1 MKAASHCS
9 RVLRML
15 IVWML
20 VLVLFACGGGGGGGQ
35 STGNDEPADQ
45 APLSV
50 FSATTLIGS
59 APLLVGFDAG
69 TSTDAD
75 GTITGYS
82 WDFGDGSLGSG
93 ATVTHSFQSVGV
105 YTVTLTVTDD
115 SGLTGSSS
123 QVITA
128 TEWFSI
134 SGSVSAPTNTAVDSD
149 LNDPNASF
157 TDNSSFAN
165 AQTIPSPVALGGY
178 VNRAF
183 AGPRGR
189 SFNQG
194 DENDFYRISLTAG
207 MQVGLYIANHD
218 FNADLDLYLYDEAQE
233 LVDASV
239 GNLAVETLEAP
250 ATGDYFIQVQ
260 AYTRASNYTL
270 TIGQALIAVGDD
282 RLRLSDDFIP
292 GEVMARF
299 HAMETLDSDRATRVS
314 TRAAAV
320 GLHSMA
326 GVAGQEILMSLKDE
340 AQQETAFKVLGI
352 ARSDVTSLSMPAAP
366 DPETR
371 LKLDTLRVV
380 KALQQRSDIWGATP
394 NYVRRPAM
402 VPDDEFYAIQWHY
415 PQINLPQAWELTT
428 GSSEVIVA
436 VVDTGVLLAHQDLQ
450 GQLVDGYDFIASPAI
465 AVDGDGMDPDPD
477 DPGDQDPGGSSFH
490 GTHVAGTIAAATG
503 NAIGVAGVAG
513 NTRIM
518 PLRALGKG
526 GGSSFDVLA
535 AVRYAAGLENASGM
549 LPERSADII
558 NLSLGGGGASSLERS
573 VYEQVRDAGV
583 IVVAAAGNERSRTP
597 SYPAAYD
604 TVVSVS
610 AVAIDDTLAPY
621 SNFGSTVDVAAP
633 GGDTSR
639 DVNGDG
645 YSDGILSTAGDDST
659 GDIRLVYSFYQG
671 TSMATPHMA
680 GVVAL
685 MKALHPG
692 LTPADLDT
700 LLANG
705 SITRDL
711 GSTGR
716 DDQFGHGLID
726 ALAAVQEARSLA
738 GGNGELPPT
747 LVINPASLN
756 FGSALDTL
764 DLSVQNSGNGSLVV
778 TQVTDGADWL
788 TITPPDTVDGLGTYR
803 IHLDRTGLAEGAH
816 AATLTFSSTANSV
829 SVPVVMQEI
838 AFAVAGDAGFH
849 YILLLDPET
858 LETLEQVAVSGASG
872 SYPFSFH
879 NIEYGTYLIFA
890 GSDPNNDG
898 IICDAGE
905 ACGAFIA
912 LDQPTAIDLTTD
924 LVNINFGT
932 EYNID
937 LPTQMAGF
945 SVDATRRPLRRLQ
958 LKQVNP

>member
-1 MKAASHCS
+1 MK
-9 RVLRML
+9 RVLKQCVFRIV

-20 VLVLFACGGGGGGGQ
+20 VMGLLACGGGGGGGE
-35 STGNDEPADQ
+35 STGDDEPADQ

-50 FSATTLIGS
+50 FDATTLTGS
-59 APLLVGFDAG
+59 APLLVSFDAS

-75 GTITGYS
+75 GTIIGYS

-93 ATVTHSFQSVGV
+93 DTITHSFQSVGV

-115 SGLTGSSS
+115 TGLTGSSS
-123 QVITA
+123 LVITA
-128 TEWFSI
+128 TELFSI
-134 SGSVSAPTNTAVDSD
+134 SGRVSAPTNTAVDSD

-157 TDNSSFAN
+157 ADNSSFLN
-165 AQTIPSPVALGGY
+165 AQTIPSPVTLGGY
-178 VNRAF
+178 VNRAL

-189 SFNQG
+189 SFRDG

-250 ATGDYFIQVQ
+250 ATGDFFIRVQ

-270 TIGQALIAVGDD
+270 TIGQAVIAAGND

-299 HAMETLDSDRATRVS
+299 HVMETLNRDRATLVS
-314 TRAAAV
+314 AQAAAV
-320 GLHSMA
+320 GLQAMA
-326 GVAGQEILMSLKDE
+326 GVAGQEILMSLKDA
-340 AQQETAFKVLGI
+340 AQQEMAFSVLGI
-352 ARSDVTSLSMPAAP
+352 ARSDDTSPSMPIP
-366 DPETR
+366 DPEIR
-371 LKLDTLRVV
+371 LKLDTLRVI
-380 KALQQRSDIWGATP
+380 KAVQQRSDIWGATP
-394 NYVRRPAM
+394 NYLRRPAM
-402 VPDDEFYAIQWHY
+402 VPDDEFYPIQWHY

-428 GSSEVIVA
+428 GSSDVVVA

-450 GQLVDGYDFIASPAI
+450 GQLVAGYDFISSPSI

-503 NAIGVAGVAG
+503 NGIGVAGVAG

-535 AVRYAAGLENASGM
+535 AVRYAAGIENASGM
-549 LPERSADII
+549 LPERAADII
-558 NLSLGGGGASSLERS
+558 NLSLGGGGASSLEQS
-573 VYEQVRDAGV
+573 VYQQVRDAGV
-583 IVVAAAGNERSRTP
+583 IVVAAAGNERSRAP
-597 SYPAAYD
+597 SYPAAYE

-621 SNFGSTVDVAAP
+621 SNFGSSVDVAAP

-659 GDIRLVYSFYQG
+659 GNIRLVYSFYQG

-685 MKALHPG
+685 MKALYPG
-692 LTPADLDT
+692 LTPAGLDT

-711 GSTGR
+711 GPVGR

-726 ALAAVQEARSLA
+726 ALAAVQEARTLA

-764 DLSVQNSGNGSLVV
+764 DVSVQNSGDGSLVV
-778 TQVTDGADWL
+778 TQVTDGVDWL
-788 TITPPDTVDGLGTYR
+788 TITPPDTADGLGTYR
-803 IHLDRTGLAEGAH
+803 IQVDRTGLAEGAY
-816 AATLTFSSTANSV
+816 AATLRFSSTANSV

-838 AFAVAGDAGFH
+838 AFVVAGDTGFH

-858 LETLEQVAVSGASG
+858 LDTLEQVAVAGASG
-872 SYPFSFH
+872 GYPFSFH
-879 NIEYGTYLIFA
+879 NIEYGTYLVFA

-945 SVDATRRPLRRLQ
+945 SVAPVRPLRRLR